1 MKLTDMTKEELSL
14 LTYVEIAY
22 RYLKEN
28 NVTLKTPD
36 LFRKVCDLL
45 EFNDTQYASKIGD
58 FYTSLTMDK
67 RFIVLD
73 NNEWDLREH
82 HSVEIVLDDD
92 DEVED
97 ESIEEPESDIE
108 EENDEDSLEIV
119 DDNVDADLDDD
130 DDDLDDLT
138 IIDDEEPEE

>member
-1 MKLTDMTKEELSL
+1 MKLTDMTKEELGL

-45 EFNDTQYASKIGD
+45 GFNDTQYASKIGD

-92 DEVED
+92 EEVEED
-97 ESIEEPESDIE
+97 VSDEPEEVE
-108 EENDEDSLEIV
+108 EESEEESLENV
-119 DDNVDADLDDD
+119 DEAVDADLDDE
-130 DDDLDDLT
+130 DDLDDLT
-138 IIDDEEPEE
+138 IIDDDEIEE

>member
-1 MKLTDMTKEELSL
+1 MKLTDMTKEELGL

-28 NVTLKTPD
+28 NTTLKTPD

-45 EFNDTQYASKIGD
+45 GFNDTQYASKIGD

-82 HSVEIVLDDD
+82 HSIEIVLDDD
-92 DEVED
+92 EEI
-97 ESIEEPESDIE
+97 EEEITEEPEEEAE
-108 EENDEDSLEIV
+108 EEVEEESLENV
-119 DDNVDADLDDD
+119 DDVVDSDLDD

-138 IIDDEEPEE
+138 IIGEEEVEE

>member
-28 NVTLKTPD
+28 KKTLKTPD

-45 EFNDTQYASKIGD
+45 GFNDSQYASKIGD

-73 NNEWDLREH
+73 NNEWDLREN
-82 HSVEIVLDDD
+82 HSVEIVLDDED
-92 DEVED
+92 DAED
-97 ESIEEPESDIE
+97 ISEEETDEEPEE
-108 EENDEDSLEIV
+108 ETDEESLENV
-119 DDNVDADLDDD
+119 DDSIDSDLDDE
-130 DDDLDDLT
+130 DDLDDLT
-138 IIDDEEPEE
+138 IIDEDEETE

>member
-28 NVTLKTPD
+28 KITLKTPD

-45 EFNDTQYASKIGD
+45 GFNDSQYASKIGD

-73 NNEWDLREH
+73 NNEWDLREN
-82 HSVEIVLDDD
+82 HSVEIVLED
-92 DEVED
+92 DEPED
-97 ESIEEPESDIE
+97 LIE
-108 EENDEDSLEIV
+108 EETEEELETEEDVDETLE
-119 DDNVDADLDDD
+119 NVDESVDTDLED

-138 IIDDEEPEE
+138 IIGDDEVEE

>member
-1 MKLTDMTKEELSL
+1 MKLTDMTKEELNL
-14 LTYVEIAY
+14 LTYIEIAY

-45 EFNDTQYASKIGD
+45 EFNDSQYASKIGD

-92 DEVED
+92 EEVE
-97 ESIEEPESDIE
+97 EEVVDDSEEEVE
-108 EENDEDSLEIV
+108 EENDEESIENV
-119 DDNVDADLDDD
+119 DDVVDSDLDD

-138 IIDDEEPEE
+138 IIGDEEVEE

>member
-14 LTYVEIAY
+14 LNYVEIAY

-28 NVTLKTPD
+28 SITLKTPD

-45 EFNDTQYASKIGD
+45 EFNDSQYASKIGD

-73 NNEWDLREH
+73 NNEWDLREN

-92 DEVED
+92 EEVEDDVIDESDEEVED
-97 ESIEEPESDIE
+97 ETAEE
-108 EENDEDSLEIV
+108 SLENV
-119 DDNVDADLDDD
+119 DDVVDPDLDDE
-130 DDDLDDLT
+130 DDLDDLT
-138 IIDDEEPEE
+138 IIGDEEVEE

>member
-1 MKLTDMTKEELSL
+1 MKLTEMTKDELNL
-14 LTYVEIAY
+14 LTYVEIAC

-28 NVTLKTPD
+28 KVTLKTPD

-45 EFNDTQYASKIGD
+45 GFNDSQYAAKIGG

-73 NNEWDLREH
+73 NNEWDLREN
-82 HSVEIVLDDD
+82 HSIELVIDD
-92 DEVED
+92 DEPDVV
-97 ESIEEPESDIE
+97 E
-108 EENDEDSLEIV
+108 EEVDSEEEIV
-119 DDNVDADLDDD
+119 EEESEDINENDLDDN

-138 IIDDEEPEE
+138 IIDDEEDDTEE

>member
-28 NVTLKTPD
+28 KVTLKIPD

-45 EFNDTQYASKIGD
+45 GFNDTQYTSKIGD
-58 FYTSLTMDK
+58 FYTSVTMDK

-73 NNEWDLREH
+73 NNEWDLREN
-82 HSVEIVLDDD
+82 HSVEMVI
-92 DEVED
+92 ED
-97 ESIEEPESDIE
+97 EDDAEDTSEEEEIE
-108 EENDEDSLEIV
+108 EENQEDEESLDSV
-119 DDNVDADLDDD
+119 DDQVDQDLDE

-138 IIDDEEPEE
+138 IIDDEEIEE

>member
-108 EENDEDSLEIV
+108 EENDEDSLENV

>member
-1 MKLTDMTKEELSL
+1 MKLTDMTNEELSL

-45 EFNDTQYASKIGD
+45 GFNDTQYASKIGD

-92 DEVED
+92 DD
-97 ESIEEPESDIE
+97 SDGIIE
-108 EENDEDSLEIV
+108 EETEEEIDEETDEDSLENV
-119 DDNVDADLDDD
+119 DDVSDNDLDD

-138 IIDDEEPEE
+138 IIGEDEPEE

>member
-1 MKLTDMTKEELSL
+1 MKLTDMTKEELGL

-45 EFNDTQYASKIGD
+45 GFNDTQYASKIGD

-92 DEVED
+92 EEVEED
-97 ESIEEPESDIE
+97 VSDEPEEVE
-108 EENDEDSLEIV
+108 EESEEESLENV
-119 DDNVDADLDDD
+119 DEAVDADLDD

-138 IIDDEEPEE
+138 IIDDDEIEE

>member
-1 MKLTDMTKEELSL
+1 MTKEELGL

-45 EFNDTQYASKIGD
+45 GFSDAQYASKIGD
-58 FYTSLTMDK
+58 FYTSLTIDK

-82 HSVEIVLDDD
+82 HSVAIVLDDEED
-92 DEVED
+92 LEETTD
-97 ESIEEPESDIE
+97 ESDEETE
-108 EENDEDSLEIV
+108 EENEEDSLENV
-119 DDNVDADLDDD
+119 DDAVDADLDD

-138 IIDDEEPEE
+138 IIDDDEPEE

>member
-45 EFNDTQYASKIGD
+45 EFNDAQYASKIGD
-58 FYTSLTMDK
+58 FYTTLTMDK

-82 HSVEIVLDDD
+82 HSVEIVIDDD
-92 DEVED
+92 EEVED
-97 ESIEEPESDIE
+97 EVIDEPEEEVEE
-108 EENDEDSLEIV
+108 EENEEESLENV
-119 DDNVDADLDDD
+119 DDVVDSDLDD

-138 IIDDEEPEE
+138 IIGEDEIEE

>member
-1 MKLTDMTKEELSL
+1 MKLTDMTKEELGL

-45 EFNDTQYASKIGD
+45 GFNDTQYASKIGD

-92 DEVED
+92 EEVEED
-97 ESIEEPESDIE
+97 VSEEPEEVE
-108 EENDEDSLEIV
+108 EESEEESLENV
-119 DDNVDADLDDD
+119 DEAVDADLDD

-138 IIDDEEPEE
+138 IIDDDEIEE

>member
-1 MKLTDMTKEELSL
+1 MKLTDMTKEELGL

-28 NVTLKTPD
+28 SVTLKTPD

-45 EFNDTQYASKIGD
+45 EFNDSQYASKIGD
-58 FYTSLTMDK
+58 FYTTLTMDK

-73 NNEWDLREH
+73 NNEWDLREN

-92 DEVED
+92 DEVD
-97 ESIEEPESDIE
+97 EEIVEEPEE
-108 EENDEDSLEIV
+108 EEEVEVEEDSLENV
-119 DDNVDADLDDD
+119 DDPVDADLDD

-138 IIDDEEPEE
+138 IIGDEETEE

>member
-45 EFNDTQYASKIGD
+45 DFNDIQYASKIGD

-92 DEVED
+92 DTED
-97 ESIEEPESDIE
+97 MTE
-108 EENDEDSLEIV
+108 EEETEEEVPEETEEDSLENV
-119 DDNVDADLDDD
+119 DDPVDTDLDD

-138 IIDDEEPEE
+138 IIDDEETEE

>member
-1 MKLTDMTKEELSL
+1 MKLTDMTKEELNL
-14 LTYVEIAY
+14 LTYIEIAY

-45 EFNDTQYASKIGD
+45 EFNDSQYASKIGD

-92 DEVED
+92 DEVEEEVVD
-97 ESIEEPESDIE
+97 DSEEEVEEETDEESIE
-108 EENDEDSLEIV
+108 NV
-119 DDNVDADLDDD
+119 DDVVDSDLDD

-138 IIDDEEPEE
+138 IIGDEEVEE

>member
-1 MKLTDMTKEELSL
+1 MKLIDMTKEELNL

-45 EFNDTQYASKIGD
+45 DFNDTQYASKIGD

-82 HSVEIVLDDD
+82 HSVEIVLDD
-92 DEVED
+92 
-97 ESIEEPESDIE
+97 EEPEELSDE
-108 EENDEDSLEIV
+108 EEDSEDLVEEIDEDSLENV
-119 DDNVDADLDDD
+119 DDAIDSDLDD

-138 IIDDEEPEE
+138 IVDDEEPEE

>member
-1 MKLTDMTKEELSL
+1 MKLTDMTKEELNL
-14 LTYVEIAY
+14 LTYIEIAY

-45 EFNDTQYASKIGD
+45 EFNDSQYASKIGD

-92 DEVED
+92 EEVEEEVVD
-97 ESIEEPESDIE
+97 DSEEEVEEETDEESIE
-108 EENDEDSLEIV
+108 NV
-119 DDNVDADLDDD
+119 DDVVDSDLDD

-138 IIDDEEPEE
+138 IIGDEEVEE

>member
-1 MKLTDMTKEELSL
+1 MKLTDMTKEELGL

-45 EFNDTQYASKIGD
+45 GFNDTQYASKIGD

-92 DEVED
+92 EEVE
-97 ESIEEPESDIE
+97 
-108 EENDEDSLEIV
+108 EDVS
-119 DDNVDADLDDD
+119 
-130 DDDLDDLT
+130 
-138 IIDDEEPEE
+138 EEPEEVEEESEEESLSC

>member
-1 MKLTDMTKEELSL
+1 MKLTEMTKEELGL
-14 LTYVEIAY
+14 LTYVEIAC

-28 NVTLKTPD
+28 KVTLKTPD

-45 EFNDTQYASKIGD
+45 GFNDSQYAAKIGG

-73 NNEWDLREH
+73 NNEWDLREN
-82 HSVEIVLDDD
+82 HSIELVIDD
-92 DEVED
+92 DET
-97 ESIEEPESDIE
+97 DIVE
-108 EENDEDSLEIV
+108 EETDSEEEMVEEETEELNET
-119 DDNVDADLDDD
+119 DLDD

-138 IIDDEEPEE
+138 IIDDEEDDTEE

>member
-1 MKLTDMTKEELSL
+1 MKLTDMTKEELGL

-28 NVTLKTPD
+28 KVTLKIPD

-45 EFNDTQYASKIGD
+45 GFNDSQYASKIGD

-73 NNEWDLREH
+73 NNEWDLREN
-82 HSVEIVLDDD
+82 HSVEMVI
-92 DEVED
+92 ED
-97 ESIEEPESDIE
+97 EDDTEDTIEEDEEIE
-108 EENDEDSLEIV
+108 EEENPEDDESLDSV
-119 DDNVDADLDDD
+119 DDQVDADLDE

-138 IIDDEEPEE
+138 IIDDDEIEE

>member
-14 LTYVEIAY
+14 LTYAEIAY

-28 NVTLKTPD
+28 KITLKTPD
-36 LFRKVCDLL
+36 LFRKICDLL
-45 EFNDTQYASKIGD
+45 EFNDNQYLSKIGD

-73 NNEWDLREH
+73 NNEWDLREN
-82 HSVEIVLDDD
+82 HSVEIVLDDEID
-92 DEVED
+92 DEV
-97 ESIEEPESDIE
+97 SEEVE
-108 EENDEDSLEIV
+108 EEMDEESEDDSLDNV
-119 DDNVDADLDDD
+119 DETVDADLDE

-138 IIDDEEPEE
+138 IIGDEENEE

>member
-1 MKLTDMTKEELSL
+1 MKLTDMTKEELGL

-45 EFNDTQYASKIGD
+45 GFNDTQYASKIGD

-73 NNEWDLREH
+73 NNEWDLREN

-92 DEVED
+92 EEVEED
-97 ESIEEPESDIE
+97 VSDEPEEVE
-108 EENDEDSLEIV
+108 EESEEESLENV
-119 DDNVDADLDDD
+119 DEAVDADLDDE
-130 DDDLDDLT
+130 DDLDDLT
-138 IIDDEEPEE
+138 IIDDDEIEE